1 MPLKPA
7 CCHRLDDMLYAWR
20 GILGCCYPEHF
31 RMSWDIETDDIDQVI
46 TRWLIIP
53 LIVGMILGALIVWA
67 MS

>member
-1 MPLKPA
+1 
-7 CCHRLDDMLYAWR
+7 
-20 GILGCCYPEHF
+20 
-31 RMSWDIETDDIDQVI
+31 MSWDIETDDIDQVI